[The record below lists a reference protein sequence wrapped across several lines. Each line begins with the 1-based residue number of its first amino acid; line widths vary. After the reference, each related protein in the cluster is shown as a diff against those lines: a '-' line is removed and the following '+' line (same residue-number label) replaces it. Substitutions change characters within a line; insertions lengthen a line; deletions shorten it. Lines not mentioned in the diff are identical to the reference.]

1 MAEILLARQWG
12 LNGFCRDVVVKRLF
26 PHFASEPTV
35 VEKLQYE
42 AKLLSLLCHPN
53 IPQMYDL
60 GCDDGAWYLVMEFV
74 EGHTITDL
82 WRAGSRNRRPIPLP
96 VAVGLI
102 MQACEALH
110 HAHERCDRAGHHLK
124 IVHRDV
130 TPQNLMVT
138 RDGVVKLL
146 DFGVARTAARTGTQ
160 SGGIRGTLAY
170 MSPEQVR
177 DLPLDE
183 RADVF
188 SLGVI
193 LYEITTGVRLF
204 RGQEIEVMT
213 SIVEHDVR
221 PPSHHIPEYPA
232 DLERVVMGALARDR
246 RHRTRTAADIAAQLE
261 HFALANGLLSG
272 PRSIARY
279 FNEVLPA
286 QAVVDESLGIVEDR
300 GGAASDEATG
310 RHEAI
315 ELSEDEPDLVLEAEH
330 MHIPAPLALDGLP
343 LDHDSDEFSILGLEA
358 LASPG
363 QPPEGLASLPPTVPP
378 TPLAGFEVPSVER
391 PVVLLENRK
400 GLSAHTLEPAPDPY
414 LDLLNQRM
422 QELEQGDSLNPEEP
436 DIAEE
441 PNESLSEPPVE

>member
-1 MAEILLARQWG
+1 M
-12 LNGFCRDVVVKRLF
+12 
-26 PHFASEPTV
+26 
-35 VEKLQYE
+35 
-42 AKLLSLLCHPN
+42 
-53 IPQMYDL
+53 
-60 GCDDGAWYLVMEFV
+60 
-74 EGHTITDL
+74 
-82 WRAGSRNRRPIPLP
+82 
-96 VAVGLI
+96 I

-213 SIVEHDVR
+213 TIVEQDVR
-221 PPSHHIPEYPA
+221 PPSHHIPEYPS
-232 DLERVVMGALARDR
+232 DLERIVMGALARDR
-246 RHRTRTAADIAAQLE
+246 RHRTRTAADVAAQLE
-261 HFALANGLLSG
+261 HFALANGLIAG

-286 QAVVDESLGIVEDR
+286 QPVVDARLGIVGDR
-300 GGAASDEATG
+300 GAGVNGSSEQEEQD
-310 RHEAI
+310 AI
-315 ELSEDEPDLVLEAEH
+315 ELSDDEPDLVLETDEL
-330 MHIPAPLALDGLP
+330 HIPAPLTLDGLP
-343 LDHDSDEFSILGLEA
+343 LDHDSDEFSILGLDGPDDSTLSAKRKER
-358 LASPG
+358 
-363 QPPEGLASLPPTVPP
+363 LASLPPTVPP
-378 TPLAGFEVPSVER
+378 TPLAGFEESSVER
-391 PVVLLENRK
+391 PIVLLENRK
-400 GLSAHTLEPAPDPY
+400 KLLAGSVEPPPDPY
-414 LDLLNQRM
+414 IDLLNQRM
-422 QELEQGDSLNPEEP
+422 QELEESEELELPGEADSGE
-436 DIAEE
+436 AEMDSAGSE
-441 PNESLSEPPVE
+441 SEPPVSEPPL